1 MMKMNLQAPS
11 TFRWGAL
18 PLLFL
23 LIGVGCAPVP
33 AAPSAA
39 SQPMASPSYASLTAL
54 KTVVK
59 LLRDNTPTW
68 ELQEDESVGIQGD
81 DRIAVEKEGRGR
93 LTFYDDIVVEV
104 FRDSEVRLSEAR
116 LEPGGSVFV
125 RLKQSFGHTHA
136 ELKSTRDERLKIETD
151 YGTITAFGKDAEVL
165 VCHAEALT
173 CMTMVRGEA
182 EVEAQGQV
190 VAVKGGEATYILP
203 GQPPKPAICANM
215 EQVRQWMDEK
225 RGTEEVEPLG
235 ALVSG
240 WPQQPCS
247 VASSG
252 PSPTPTSG
260 PVPAGADM
268 VSIPAGQYVVGVAG
282 GDDFHMPAQE
292 ISLPEYWIDPYEV
305 TQAEYQVFLDQTGH
319 PAPTNGPGEPNHPV
333 SGVSWDDA
341 AAYCTWANK
350 RLPTEAEWEVAARG
364 PGPEPPLYPWGSDP
378 IAGGQADQ
386 LPLLET
392 YAVGSQAFN
401 QSPFGVYDMAGNVW
415 EWVGEPYSP
424 LTEGYHMLR
433 GGRYGFLKDMAY
445 RQPAE
450 STDTRFLPVTGFRC
464 AADRVAGE

>member
-1 MMKMNLQAPS
+1 MKIRPTRYFAWAAVLL
-11 TFRWGAL
+11 F
-18 PLLFL
+18 PLLIL
-23 LIGVGCAPVP
+23 MGCAPTGTTNSSTP
-33 AAPSAA
+33 QPTA
-39 SQPMASPSYASLTAL
+39 SSPPQAELTAL
-54 KTVVK
+54 
-59 LLRDNTPTW
+59 
-68 ELQEDESVGIQGD
+68 E
-81 DRIAVEKEGRGR
+81 
-93 LTFYDDIVVEV
+93 IVVE
-104 FRDSEVRLSEAR
+104 RLRAGQASELQQFDAVDIQVNDQIAVKQHGRGLLRFPDRLLVELFHDTTLHMADVR
-116 LEPGGSVFV
+116 LEPGKSIFT
-125 RLKQSFGHTHA
+125 RLKQTLGTTLTQLSAQAQARVEVATDHA
-136 ELKSTRDERLKIETD
+136 
-151 YGTITAFGKDAEVL
+151 TITSLEDDTQLL
-165 VCHAEALT
+165 VSNLETET
-173 CMTMVRGEA
+173 CMVALKGTALVQAQNQTVTVRE
-182 EVEAQGQV
+182 
-190 VAVKGGEATYILP
+190 GEATYIFS
-203 GQPPKPAICANM
+203 GGPPKPAICANM
-215 EQVRQWMDEK
+215 EEVMRWMDQR
-225 RGTEEVEPLG
+225 RGAEPVDPLLNLLVE
-235 ALVSG
+235 

-260 PVPAGADM
+260 PVPAGAGIA
-268 VSIPAGQYVVGVAG
+268 SIPAGQYVVGAPE
-282 GDDFHMPAQE
+282 GDDFHRPAQE

-392 YAVGSQAFN
+392 YAVGSQTFN